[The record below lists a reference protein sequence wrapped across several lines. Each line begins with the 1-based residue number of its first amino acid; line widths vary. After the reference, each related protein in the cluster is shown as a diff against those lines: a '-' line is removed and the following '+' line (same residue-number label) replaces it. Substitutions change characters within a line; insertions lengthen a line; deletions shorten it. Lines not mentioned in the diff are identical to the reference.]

1 MSLPS
6 GYKRLEY
13 IQSSSDQYIDTG
25 FKPNQDTRVVARLSF
40 DAITSGTSS
49 YVFGAG
55 VSSRDWMY
63 ELSSGSGQLRFT
75 YGSNEMLATFPPAKP
90 FTVDFNKN
98 VITVDDT
105 AHTMSAATFTGTYS
119 MYIFDTNRGKAYRE
133 VPNVTLYSFWI
144 YDNGTLVRDFIPCKN
159 SSGTIGLW
167 DDVNHVFY
175 QNAGSGTFTAGPE
188 VEGTHKTLINGTV
201 RDIESGSC
209 MVGGTGY
216 AIKKGRA
223 LIDGTGY
230 DVSFPKKTFH
240 ITYSISPVYYVA
252 NSIVYNEEYIGGNGE
267 LYLEDGES
275 IVLYS
280 SPTNGYAGSIHIT
293 VNLDGAEVYK
303 TSNNANGNPLEYRF
317 TPTSDCNIIA
327 GSTGS
332 LDATLW
338 VITTQ

>member
-1 MSLPS
+1 MC
-6 GYKRLEY
+6 
-13 IQSSSDQYIDTG
+13 I
-25 FKPNQDTRVVARLSF
+25 
-40 DAITSGTSS
+40 
-49 YVFGAG
+49 
-55 VSSRDWMY
+55 RD
-63 ELSSGSGQLRFT
+63 R
-75 YGSNEMLATFPPAKP
+75 
-90 FTVDFNKN
+90 
-98 VITVDDT
+98 
-105 AHTMSAATFTGTYS
+105 
-119 MYIFDTNRGKAYRE
+119 
-133 VPNVTLYSFWI
+133 
-144 YDNGTLVRDFIPCKN
+144 
-159 SSGTIGLW
+159 
-167 DDVNHVFY
+167 
-175 QNAGSGTFTAGPE
+175 FTAGPE

-252 NSIVYNEEYIGGNGE
+252 NSIVYNEEYIGGTGE

-275 IVLYS
+275 ILLYS

-303 TSNNANGNPLEYRF
+303 ASNNANGNPLEYRF
-317 TPTSDCNIIA
+317 TPTSDCSITA
-327 GSTGS
+327 VSTDY
-332 LDATLW
+332 LDAALW